1 LKEALKKSADDLKKT
16 VKEEAEKKTAVQI
29 KQVLKLSKENCKNY
43 LT

>member
-1 LKEALKKSADDLKKT
+1 LKEALKKSAIDLKKT